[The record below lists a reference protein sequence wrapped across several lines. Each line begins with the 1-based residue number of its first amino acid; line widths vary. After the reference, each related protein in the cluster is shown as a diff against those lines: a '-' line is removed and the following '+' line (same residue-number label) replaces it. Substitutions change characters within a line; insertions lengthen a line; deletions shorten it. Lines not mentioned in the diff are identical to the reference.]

1 LELLRK
7 TQSICPECFK
17 VLDAEVFVD
26 DDNKVKIRKTC
37 DEHGYFEDVYWSS
50 YEKYQQA
57 MKYYTEGTKLENPR
71 TQTVKGCPYDCG
83 ICPNHKSS
91 TMLAIIDLTNR
102 CNLNCPICFANA
114 NNPDVPYI
122 YEVSTQQVK
131 NMIDNL
137 ASNKPI
143 PPSALQFSGGEP
155 TLRDDLPELIQYA
168 SEKGINHVE
177 VNTNGLRLS
186 RDLAYFERLR
196 DADMNTLYLS
206 FEGLTAE
213 PYVKS
218 RGIDLHELKFK
229 VVENSRKIGFDSIM
243 LVPTIARGVNEDQL
257 GDIIRYAAKNHDVMS
272 GVNGQPI
279 SLAGRV
285 TTKER
290 RKLRITIPEI
300 TRLIE
305 EQTDGQIK
313 QTDFYPVPF
322 VASVARAIGVIRG
335 RVYPDFSVHPCCGV
349 GTFVFAEGDK
359 IVPINRY
366 INVEKFVRS
375 LSNVVRYSSGGKVG
389 IRAKWELLKSL
400 RHVKLSILRELIS
413 DLYKKGTYPSIAK
426 IMHKMIMVGM
436 MHFMDAYNFDLQR
449 AQMCAIH
456 YALPDGRIVPFCTYN
471 TIHRANFEAKF
482 GTPKAKLPLILQGAK
497 AGSSPVP

>member
-1 LELLRK
+1 MKYLK
-7 TQSICPECFK
+7 DTQSLCPECLKVIPAQIVEDQGK
-17 VLDAEVFVD
+17 VLI
-26 DDNKVKIRKTC
+26 KKTC
-37 DEHGYFEDVYWSS
+37 SQHGYYEDVYWSS
-50 YEKYQQA
+50 YERYQQA
-57 MKYYTEGTKLENPR
+57 MKYYTEGMKLENPR
-71 TQTVKGCPYDCG
+71 TKTVRGCPYDCG

-91 TMLAIIDLTNR
+91 TILAIIDLTNR

-131 NMIDNL
+131 DMIDNL

-155 TLRDDLPELIQYA
+155 TLRDDLPELIRYA
-168 SEKGINHVE
+168 IEKGIDHVE

-186 RDLAYFERLR
+186 RSLTYFERLS
-196 DADMNTLYLS
+196 DAGMSTLYLS

-213 PYVKS
+213 PYIKS

-257 GDIIRYAAKNHDVMS
+257 GDIIRYAARNHDVMS

-322 VASVARAIGVIRG
+322 VASIARAIGVIRG

-366 INVEKFVRS
+366 INVEKFVES
-375 LSNVVRYSSGGKVG
+375 LSNVVRYSRGGKVG

-400 RHVKLSILRELIS
+400 RHVKLGILRELIS

-426 IMHKMIMVGM
+426 IMHKMIMVGI
-436 MHFMDAYNFDLQR
+436 MHFMDAYNFDFQR

-456 YALPDGRIVPFCTYN
+456 YALPDGRIIPFCTYN
-471 TIHRANFEAKF
+471 TIHRSAFETKF
-482 GTPKAKLPLILQGAK
+482 GTPKLA
-497 AGSSPVP
+497 SSLFSQT

>member
-1 LELLRK
+1 M
-7 TQSICPECFK
+7 S
-17 VLDAEVFVD
+17 
-26 DDNKVKIRKTC
+26 
-37 DEHGYFEDVYWSS
+37 
-50 YEKYQQA
+50 
-57 MKYYTEGTKLENPR
+57 
-71 TQTVKGCPYDCG
+71 
-83 ICPNHKSS
+83 
-91 TMLAIIDLTNR
+91 
-102 CNLNCPICFANA
+102 
-114 NNPDVPYI
+114 
-122 YEVSTQQVK
+122 
-131 NMIDNL
+131 
-137 ASNKPI
+137 
-143 PPSALQFSGGEP
+143 
-155 TLRDDLPELIQYA
+155 
-168 SEKGINHVE
+168 
-177 VNTNGLRLS
+177 
-186 RDLAYFERLR
+186 
-196 DADMNTLYLS
+196 TLYLS

-213 PYVKS
+213 PYIKS
-218 RGIDLHELKFK
+218 RGIDLHEFKFK

-322 VASVARAIGVIRG
+322 VAPIARAIGAIRG

-349 GTFVFAEGDK
+349 GTFVFAEDDK

-366 INVEKFVRS
+366 INVEKFVES
-375 LSNVVRYSSGGKVG
+375 LSNVVKYSSGGKVG

-400 RHVKLSILRELIS
+400 RHVKLGILRKLIAA
-413 DLYKKGTYPSIAK
+413 LYKKGTYPSIAK

-449 AQMCAIH
+449 AQMCGIH
-456 YALPDGRIVPFCTYN
+456 YALPDGRIIPFCTYN
-471 TIHRANFEAKF
+471 TIHRSAFEAKF
-482 GTPKAKLPLILQGAK
+482 GTPKLASSLVLQT
-497 AGSSPVP
+497 

>member
-1 LELLRK
+1 MRFLKETK
-7 TQSICPECFK
+7 SICPECLQVIPAQVVEDQGE
-17 VLDAEVFVD
+17 VLI
-26 DDNKVKIRKTC
+26 KKTC
-37 DEHGYFEDVYWSS
+37 PQHGYYEDVYWGS
-50 YEKYQQA
+50 YERYQQA
-57 MKYYTEGTKLENPR
+57 IKYYTEGTKLENPR
-71 TQTVKGCPYDCG
+71 TQTVEGCPYDCG

-91 TMLAIIDLTNR
+91 TILAIIDLTNR
-102 CNLNCPICFANA
+102 CNLNCPVCFANA
-114 NNPDVPYI
+114 NNPNVPYI
-122 YEVSTQQVK
+122 YEVSTEQVRS
-131 NMIDNL
+131 MIDNL

-155 TLRDDLPELIQYA
+155 TLRDDLPELIRYA
-168 SEKGINHVE
+168 FARGIDHIE

-186 RDLAYFERLR
+186 RDLTYFEKLR
-196 DADMNTLYLS
+196 DAGMHTLYLS

-218 RGIDLHELKFK
+218 RGLDLHEMKFK
-229 VVENSRKIGFDSIM
+229 VVENSRRIGFNSIM
-243 LVPTIARGVNEDQL
+243 LVPTIARGINEDQL
-257 GDIIRYAAKNHDVMS
+257 GDIIKYAAKNQDVIS

-285 TTKER
+285 SAKER
-290 RKLRITIPEI
+290 RNLRITIPEV

-322 VASVARAIGVIRG
+322 VAPVARAIGAIRG
-335 RVYPDFSVHPCCGV
+335 KIYPDFSVHPCCGV

-366 INVEKFVRS
+366 INVEKFVES
-375 LSNVVRYSSGGKVG
+375 LSNVAKYSTEGKG
-389 IRAKWELLKSL
+389 IRMKLELLKSL
-400 RHVKLSILRELIS
+400 RHVKLGILRTLIS
-413 DLYKKGTYPSIAK
+413 SLYKKGTYSSLAK

-456 YALPDGRIVPFCTYN
+456 YALPDGRIIPFCTYN
-471 TIHRANFEAKF
+471 AIYRSVTEAKF
-482 GTPKAKLPLILQGAK
+482 GTPKKLPLSAK
-497 AGSSPVP
+497 DAISHDPSVHQFK

>member
-1 LELLRK
+1 MVPSGVKMQFIKETK
-7 TQSICPECFK
+7 SVCPECLRVIPAQIVEDQGK
-17 VLDAEVFVD
+17 VLI
-26 DDNKVKIRKTC
+26 KKTC
-37 DEHGYFEDVYWSS
+37 PRHGYYEDIYWSS
-50 YEKYQQA
+50 YERYQQA

-71 TQTVKGCPYDCG
+71 TQKVEGCPYDCG

-122 YEVSTQQVK
+122 YEVSTEQVK
-131 NMIDNL
+131 DMIDNL

-155 TLRDDLPELIQYA
+155 TLRDDLPELIRYGL
-168 SEKGINHVE
+168 EKGINHIE
-177 VNTNGLRLS
+177 VNTNGLRVS
-186 RDLAYFERLR
+186 KDLAYFERLR
-196 DADMNTLYLS
+196 DAGMSTLYLS
-206 FEGLTAE
+206 FEGLTPE

-229 VVENSRKIGFDSIM
+229 VVENSRKIGFSSIM

-257 GDIIRYAAKNHDVMS
+257 GDIIRYAIKNQDVIS

-285 TTKER
+285 SAEKR
-290 RKLRITIPEI
+290 RNLRITIPEV

-313 QTDFYPVPF
+313 QTDFYPIPF
-322 VASVARAIGVIRG
+322 VASIARAIGVIRG
-335 RVYPDFSVHPCCGV
+335 RVYPEFSVHPCCGV

-359 IVPINRY
+359 IVSINRY
-366 INVEKFVRS
+366 INVEKFVES
-375 LSNVVRYSSGGKVG
+375 LSNIVRYSSGGKVG

-400 RHVKLSILRELIS
+400 RHVKLGILRKLIS
-413 DLYKKGTYPSIAK
+413 SLYKKGTYPSIAK

-456 YALPDGRIVPFCTYN
+456 YALPDGRIIPFCTYN
-471 TIHRANFEAKF
+471 TIHRPNFEAKF
-482 GTPKAKLPLILQGAK
+482 GTSKQKLPLVITAK
-497 AGSSPVP
+497 K